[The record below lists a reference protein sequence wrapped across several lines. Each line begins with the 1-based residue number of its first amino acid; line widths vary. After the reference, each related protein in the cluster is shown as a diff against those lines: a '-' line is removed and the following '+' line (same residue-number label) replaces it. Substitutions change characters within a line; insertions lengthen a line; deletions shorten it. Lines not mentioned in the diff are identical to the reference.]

1 MNTYSMTAG
10 GADNGANNNT
20 NGAAKQRRRAKKAKR
35 TKKAGSAI
43 KSDRL
48 KSLDLLQK
56 IGLALKAKRD
66 ASSTDGQAW
75 DLRFSFRG
83 LGGIPPPA
91 TLADGPELQAWRLE
105 HNIRWMRMTPREH
118 VGMQQQV
125 LAKIEGRPSNS
136 GASADKRIP
145 SRCTVLG
152 KGGIRAPRWLSVDER
167 EAWREAHNERWS
179 RMSKQERWEMK
190 QQQEFSDNHYFG
202 RQADNNRE
210 VDAARQQKAPKTP
223 AAQEGVH
230 SVLTSKKRARSPE
243 GSEALSD
250 PFYHGLEEFI
260 SDEESAIM
268 PPNRKRVRFNEPE
281 PVAATV
287 EPPAQQLESREAT
300 EADGPEL
307 GVAAEES
314 PTSSL
319 EVLELAEEPL
329 APRVFVTPNPKAN
342 QPVIR
347 VVTMDAEQEFAQKI
361 IDGDDTPVSYFDFG
375 PDFQL
380 SDLHIHEILLRRP
393 SFFQRVVRITAGSP
407 KIRLPLTDTGL
418 VRLVTACPILEDLSI
433 NGGTHLSDRSVA
445 AVISKCKNI
454 RHLAFCGANFEPN
467 NVCGAALH
475 QLVGTSVATNLE
487 EIVLKNTKVYEATV
501 KRLRD
506 ELKISHS
513 G

>member
-1 MNTYSMTAG
+1 MTAG
-10 GADNGANNNT
+10 GADNGANTNT

-66 ASSTDGQAW
+66 ASSTD
-75 DLRFSFRG
+75 
-83 LGGIPPPA
+83 
-91 TLADGPELQAWRLE
+91 
-105 HNIRWMRMTPREH
+105 
-118 VGMQQQV
+118 
-125 LAKIEGRPSNS
+125 
-136 GASADKRIP
+136 
-145 SRCTVLG
+145 
-152 KGGIRAPRWLSVDER
+152 
-167 EAWREAHNERWS
+167 
-179 RMSKQERWEMK
+179 
-190 QQQEFSDNHYFG
+190 
-202 RQADNNRE
+202 
-210 VDAARQQKAPKTP
+210 DAARQQKAPKTP

-281 PVAATV
+281 PV
-287 EPPAQQLESREAT
+287 REAT

-393 SFFQRVVRITAGSP
+393 SFFQHVVRITAGSP

-475 QLVGTSVATNLE
+475 QLVGTSVVTNLE
-487 EIVLKNTKVYEATV
+487 EIVPKNTKVYEATV

-506 ELKISHS
+506 ERPGLKISHS